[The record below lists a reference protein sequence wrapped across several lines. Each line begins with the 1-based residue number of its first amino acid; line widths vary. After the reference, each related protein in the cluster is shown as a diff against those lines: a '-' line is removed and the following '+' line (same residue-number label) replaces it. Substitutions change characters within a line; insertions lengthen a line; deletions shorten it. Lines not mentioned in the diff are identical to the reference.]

1 MPSSQRPGMPEA
13 RQAGRHSNPLP
24 FRNSTKDSLVARQP
38 MTLRAAVLI
47 GCVRAATGA
56 MGVRGVRRATV
67 HASASSAAK
76 PAVLWLHGLGDTGA
90 GWQGAFGPLAA
101 AATFHHPTAPTAPVT
116 INGGM
121 QSTSWMDLKTFPVDL
136 SEPEAGADF
145 EATVASVHAMLEQIE
160 AEGTPAEQILIGG
173 FSQGGATS
181 LAAGLAYPRRLAGIV
196 SISGWAAYRKDFAS
210 RVHAANSAVPVLFT
224 CGTADPVVDYSLTKR
239 SGEMVAEA
247 LGEAVSGATTAPRS
261 FTLPELTKPSSRP
274 SPLPPPCCVPSTPSL
289 SPLQASVKDFERGMH
304 QPDQSEMRA
313 VHEFIAA
320 TLSLKGV

>member
-1 MPSSQRPGMPEA
+1 MPLHIRDTPKSQRA
-13 RQAGRHSNPLP
+13 RATRM
-24 FRNSTKDSLVARQP
+24 A
-38 MTLRAAVLI
+38 LRAAVLI

-90 GWQGAFGPLAA
+90 GWQGAFGQLTAG
-101 AATFHHPTAPTAPVT
+101 ATFHHPTAPTASVT

-121 QSTSWMDLKTFPVDL
+121 QSTSWMDLKSFPVDL

-145 EATVASVHAMLEQIE
+145 DATVASVHAMLEQIE

-196 SISGWAAYRKDFAS
+196 SISGDRGQLQPDPHPHPSAS
-210 RVHAANSAVPVLFT
+210 PSP
-224 CGTADPVVDYSLTKR
+224 
-239 SGEMVAEA
+239 
-247 LGEAVSGATTAPRS
+247 
-261 FTLPELTKPSSRP
+261 TLPNPKP
-274 SPLPPPCCVPSTPSL
+274 
-289 SPLQASVKDFERGMH
+289 
-304 QPDQSEMRA
+304 
-313 VHEFIAA
+313 
-320 TLSLKGV
+320 

>member
-1 MPSSQRPGMPEA
+1 
-13 RQAGRHSNPLP
+13 
-24 FRNSTKDSLVARQP
+24 

-47 GCVRAATGA
+47 GCVRAASGA

-67 HASASSAAK
+67 HASAASAAK

-121 QSTSWMDLKTFPVDL
+121 QRTAWMDLKSFPVDL

-145 EATVASVHAMLEQIE
+145 DATVASVHAMLEQIE
-160 AEGTPAEQILIGG
+160 AEGTPADQILIGG

-210 RVHAANSAVPVLFT
+210 RVHVANSAVPVLFT
-224 CGTADPVVDYSLTKR
+224 CGTADPLLDYSLTKR

-247 LGEAVSGATTAPRS
+247 LGEAVSGASTALS
-261 FTLPELTKPSSRP
+261 SVLTKPVSRSLRPSRP
-274 SPLPPPCCVPSTPSL
+274 SLCASDA
-289 SPLQASVKDFERGMH
+289 SPLAAVQASVKDFERGMH
-304 QPDQSEMRA
+304 QPDPSEMRA